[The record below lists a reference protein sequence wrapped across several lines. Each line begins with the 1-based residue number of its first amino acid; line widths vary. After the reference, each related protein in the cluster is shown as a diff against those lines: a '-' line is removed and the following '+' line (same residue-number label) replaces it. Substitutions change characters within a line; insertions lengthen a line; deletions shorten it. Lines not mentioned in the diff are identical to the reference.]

1 MINGI
6 NGKTRVVAIV
16 ADPIGHVRTPQALNA
31 WIAAR
36 GIDAVMVPFH
46 VRPRDFA
53 AFMASAPL
61 IENLVGLVVTIPY
74 KESVL
79 PYCTELSDA
88 ARRVGAVNVV
98 RFGPADNDNKDNNA
112 RVLHGANFDG
122 DGFVGGLLAQGHA
135 VAGRRVYL
143 AGAGGAGKAIAHA
156 LAASSVAELSIYNRN
171 TARAEELQ
179 NSLRLNH
186 PALTVRLA
194 DATPSGCDIAINATS
209 LGLQA
214 DDALPFSVDAL
225 ASGAV
230 VAEAVMKTD
239 LTPLLARAEGRG
251 LAVHFGRHMLAVQL
265 DRMGQFL
272 GLV

>member
-1 MINGI
+1 MNGI
-6 NGKTRVVAIV
+6 NGTTRVVAIV
-16 ADPIGHVRTPQALNA
+16 ADPIAHVRTPQVLNA

-53 AFMASAPL
+53 AFMAGAPL
-61 IENLVGLVVTIPY
+61 IHNLAGLVVTIPY
-74 KESVL
+74 KEAVL

-88 ARRVGAVNVV
+88 ARRVGAVNVL
-98 RFGPADNDNKDNNA
+98 RFGPGDGAGA
-112 RVLHGANFDG
+112 RSLHGANFDG
-122 DGFVGGLLAQGHA
+122 DGFVGGLLAQGHQ

-156 LAASSVAELSIYNRN
+156 LAAAGVSELSIYNRN
-171 TARAEELQ
+171 TARAEELRD
-179 NSLRLNH
+179 SVRLH
-186 PALTVRLA
+186 HRALAVHLA
-194 DATPSGCDIAINATS
+194 DAAPSGCAIAVNATA

-225 ASGAV
+225 AAGSV

-239 LTPLLARAEGRG
+239 LTPLLARAEQRG

-272 GLV
+272 GLA

>member
-61 IENLVGLVVTIPY
+61 IENLAGLVVTIPY

-79 PYCTELSDA
+79 PYCSELSDA

-98 RFGPADNDNKDNNA
+98 RFGSNDTDGAGA

-156 LAASSVAELSIYNRN
+156 LAASGVAELGIHNRN

-179 NSLRLNH
+179 NSLRLHH
-186 PALTVRLA
+186 PALVVRLA
-194 DATPSGCDIAINATS
+194 DAQPSGCDIAINATS
-209 LGLQA
+209 LGLQP

-272 GLV
+272 GLA